1 MLEGLHPA
9 RPTHVMRIET
19 DERAARALTDL
30 VGEMFDPT
38 ETAVAAFETHDD
50 GPWLLEVSFA
60 SPPDE
65 AAMRDL
71 ISMIIGER
79 ARDAVFTA
87 LDQKDWVKASLEG
100 LAPVPAGR
108 FVVHGAH
115 DRDAVKPNQIG
126 IEIEA
131 ALAFGT
137 GHHGTTRGCLLLLG
151 DILKRRR
158 PRHVLDV
165 GTGTGVLA
173 FAAAKATRRTVVAG
187 DIDPVAVAV
196 ARENARLNGI
206 GTLVDLY
213 VAPGI
218 DHVKARRSRHFD
230 LVFANILA
238 RPLRR
243 LAPDLARVTADD
255 GVMVLSGLLA
265 HDVPGVLSAYREHGF
280 ALAARRDL
288 DGWAALMLTRTGRDP
303 RPLATL

>member
-19 DERAARALTDL
+19 DERAARTLTDL
-30 VGEMFDPT
+30 VGEVFDPT
-38 ETAVAAFETHDD
+38 QTAVAAFETHDD
-50 GPWLLEVSFA
+50 GPWLLEVYFA
-60 SPPDE
+60 NPPDE

-71 ISMIIGER
+71 IGTVIGPR
-79 ARDAVFTA
+79 AETAIFTA
-87 LDQKDWVKASLEG
+87 LDEKDWVKASLEG

-115 DRDAVKPNQIG
+115 DRATLRPNQIG

-151 DILKRRR
+151 DILKQRR

-173 FAAAKATRRTVVAG
+173 FAAAKATRRKVVAG
-187 DIDPVAVAV
+187 DIDPVAVQV

-206 GTLVDLY
+206 GNLVELY

-218 DHVKARRSRHFD
+218 DHAKARRMRHFD

-243 LAPDLARVTADD
+243 LAPDLARVTSDD
-255 GVMVLSGLLA
+255 GVLVLSGLLA
-265 HDVPGVLSAYREHGF
+265 HDVPGVLSAYREQGF
-280 ALAARRDL
+280 ALHSRRDL

-303 RPLATL
+303 RPLA